1 MLNNDPL
8 FQKLLALK
16 ARPALWLGKKSLLA
30 LEALVNGYLDA
41 CYDFQQ
47 GASTVAWFRA
57 FDSYAVTACVGENT
71 TCNAFSAILCCGY
84 DDESGV
90 DQFFALLERF
100 AAARGAQ
107 PMRKVKPS
115 ALKDG
120 EVRQVRVDKQ
130 KATEWIGEYLKEHCQ
145 ELLGVQHV
153 GGRDT
158 LVLSWGGDGS
168 LTCTL
173 TNSPGAAAKLC
184 TGGE

>member
-1 MLNNDPL
+1 M
-8 FQKLLALK
+8 
-16 ARPALWLGKKSLLA
+16 
-30 LEALVNGYLDA
+30 NGYLDA

-100 AAARGAQ
+100 AAERGAQ

-158 LVLSWGGDGS
+158 LVLSWGGDGA
-168 LTCTL
+168 LTCAL

>member
-30 LEALVNGYLDA
+30 LEALVHGYLDA
-41 CYDFQQ
+41 CDDFQQ
-47 GASTVAWFRA
+47 GASTIAWFRA
-57 FDSYAVTACVGENT
+57 FNAYAVAACVGENT

-90 DQFFALLERF
+90 DQFLALLEEF
-100 AAARGAQ
+100 AAERGEQ
-107 PMRKVKPS
+107 PMLKVVPS

-120 EVRQVRVDKQ
+120 EIRQVHADKQ

-145 ELLGVQHV
+145 ELLGVPLV
-153 GGRDT
+153 SNRDT
-158 LVLSWGGDGS
+158 LVLSWDRDNA
-168 LTCTL
+168 LTCAL
-173 TNSPGAAAKLC
+173 TNSPDAVAKIC
-184 TGGE
+184 AGGE